1 MSLQIL
7 RPPQL
12 MQEAEWEE
20 FALEA
25 FAASDSWDAG
35 AGRVF
40 TFPPLSALWGP
51 FPAEQVL
58 LAGEKQ
64 ELGASADP
72 ARWSLLACG
81 DRRWDGA
88 AVCQSPAEL
97 LSAWGGWAG
106 HPQSTPHLSSCVCT
120 SQDTSPGGV
129 CDSESPI
136 VFLLVWLGFARQ
148 GVNPPLLLASGS
160 HTCKRVLW
168 RSWGSQR
175 P

>member
-25 FAASDSWDAG
+25 FATSDSWDAG

-58 LAGEKQ
+58 LGGRSRSSVPALTLHGPCLPAGTGGGMGQPCAKALLNCCLHGVGG
-64 ELGASADP
+64 LGTPRAHP
-72 ARWSLLACG
+72 T
-81 DRRWDGA
+81 
-88 AVCQSPAEL
+88 SPPVYA
-97 LSAWGGWAG
+97 
-106 HPQSTPHLSSCVCT
+106 PPRTPHL
-120 SQDTSPGGV
+120 GV
-129 CDSESPI
+129 CVTQSHPSCSC
-136 VFLLVWLGFARQ
+136 LCG
-148 GVNPPLLLASGS
+148 LALPV
-160 HTCKRVLW
+160 RV
-168 RSWGSQR
+168 
-175 P
+175 